1 MGAVGCRSKFC
12 LSSTKRH
19 CGEFEEEDRQAIFKN
34 FWDFPSWSARQ
45 SFVSLLTCVGEKKI
59 IKNHA
64 MGNPIEYYL
73 KKKDGKKLQ
82 DRARAEKDED
92 KKSALSLHD
101 ESMSVW
107 TFDTQSV
114 ILCPQTKASA
124 LYFRTKLQVHNLTFY
139 NNCTR
144 DSFCYYWDESEGELK
159 AGNFASLQYYHFKT
173 FLASNPHIK
182 TLVLWSDGCLYQN
195 KNACLANCYSQL
207 ALESKVDLFQKYLAV
222 GHTQM
227 ECDSMHSVIERNMV
241 CDIHTPNDLRIVMET
256 ARRNPSPYFVK
267 QIKHTDFKTMSTSRF
282 NSIRPGRKA
291 GDSVVTQL
299 SHIHYTS
306 TGQILYKVFH
316 ENEDWRNLPVR
327 IANIAKEDVEWKPMY
342 SSRLK
347 IT

>member
-1 MGAVGCRSKFC
+1 MSYLKQWLLKVDCVDSHYCRSSKSYKNKRFLEPGTKKVDLYQRYCSDCKNEGIRSAC
-12 LSSTKRH
+12 LT
-19 CGEFEEEDRQAIFKN
+19 IFKK
-34 FWDFPSWSARQ
+34 FFSDLDLSVFRPRKDQ
-45 SFVSLLTCVGEKKI
+45 RDLCVGY
-59 IKNHA
+59 HH
-64 MGNPIEYYL
+64 GNIPKEEYDAHM
-73 KKKDGKKLQ
+73 KSK
-82 DRARAEKDED
+82 DRARAEKHED
-92 KKSALSLHD
+92 KKSALSLND

-144 DSFCYYWDESEGELK
+144 DGFCYYWDESEGELK
-159 AGNFASLQYYHFKT
+159 ADNFASLQYNHFKT
-173 FLASNPHIK
+173 F
-182 TLVLWSDGCLYQN
+182 LVLWSDGCLYQN
-195 KNACLANCYSQL
+195 KNACLANCYLQL
-207 ALESKVDLFQKYLAV
+207 ALESKVDIFQKYLAV

-241 CDIHTPNDLRIVMET
+241 CDIYTPNDLRIVMET

-291 GDSVVTQL
+291 GDSVVIQL

-316 ENEDWRNLPVR
+316 ENED
-327 IANIAKEDVEWKPMY
+327 
-342 SSRLK
+342 
-347 IT
+347 